1 MNAKQSTPDLR
12 VDGRDRQEKVTL
24 RTLRRMKRRGE
35 KAVFI
40 TAYDYPTAM
49 YVDAAGVDMVLV
61 GDSVANTTLGFK
73 HTTSVT
79 MEDMIR
85 HSGAVTRA
93 VERAFVIGDMPY
105 MSYQPSDEA
114 AIRSA
119 GRFIAEAGCDAVK
132 CEGGASVA
140 PRIRAMVEAGLVVMG
155 HIGLTPQ
162 SLAQLGGYRVQGK
175 TSRQVEALTE
185 DIKAVEEAGASGPRS
200 ANRIVS
206 SGRAG

>member
-1 MNAKQSTPDLR
+1 
-12 VDGRDRQEKVTL
+12 
-24 RTLRRMKRRGE
+24 MKRRGE

-49 YVDAAGVDMVLV
+49 YVEAAGVDMILV

-105 MSYQPSDEA
+105 MSYSEEH
-114 AIRSA
+114 
-119 GRFIAEAGCDAVK
+119 FH
-132 CEGGASVA
+132 GG
-140 PRIRAMVEAGLVVMG
+140 
-155 HIGLTPQ
+155 
-162 SLAQLGGYRVQGK
+162 
-175 TSRQVEALTE
+175 
-185 DIKAVEEAGASGPRS
+185 
-200 ANRIVS
+200 
-206 SGRAG
+206 